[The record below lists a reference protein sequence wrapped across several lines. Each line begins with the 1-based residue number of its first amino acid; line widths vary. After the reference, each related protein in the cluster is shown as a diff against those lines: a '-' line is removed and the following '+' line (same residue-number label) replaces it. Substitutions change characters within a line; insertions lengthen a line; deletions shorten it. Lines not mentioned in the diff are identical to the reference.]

1 MPTYITLIK
10 YTQKGIENM
19 KESPSRLEAAK
30 NIIKASGGEMKAFYL
45 TMGSYDAVSI
55 IESPDGATYSKG
67 LLTIASKGAIQTE
80 TLCAFPEEE
89 YRKIVAD
96 LP

>member
-30 NIIKASGGEMKAFYL
+30 KVINASGGEMKAFYL

-55 IESPDGATYSKG
+55 IEAPDGATYSKA

-80 TLCAFPEEE
+80 TLSAFPEDE